1 MEFFNAVIKTIA
13 IPKAKETKTG
23 VSKRLIRFVTL
34 KCSSRFAQLPAD
46 FQKTSLKIPKRT
58 KRGDVAITNQRIP
71 ILASKT
77 IIKAIKGSTNITAN
91 AAFKNNSTNFPDK
104 LQPLLR

>member
-23 VSKRLIRFVTL
+23 VSKRLIKFLRL
-34 KCSSRFAQLPAD
+34 KCSVRFPRPPTD
-46 FQKTSLKIPKRT
+46 FQKISLNTPIKT
-58 KRGDVAITNQRIP
+58 KKGEVAITNRRIP
-71 ILASKT
+71 ILANKT
-77 IIKAIKGSTNITAN
+77 IIKASNGSSSITAN
-91 AAFKNNSTNFPDK
+91 AAFKKSSTNFPDK